1 MPQMTAETLV
11 ERMKRIPE
19 FILSRIA
26 EILDSYDKESTI
38 AEGILFERCPKCGV
52 AHPRIIKGGKTSTG
66 KQMFRCMD
74 CQRRFTADYGTYS
87 FYSHQSPEAW
97 NELIKMTICER

>member
-38 AEGILFERCPKCGV
+38 VVLPVDINSVGDGAKKRSRV
-52 AHPRIIKGGKTSTG
+52 RH
-66 KQMFRCMD
+66 
-74 CQRRFTADYGTYS
+74 
-87 FYSHQSPEAW
+87 
-97 NELIKMTICER
+97 

>member
-11 ERMKRIPE
+11 ERMKGIPE

-52 AHPRIIKGGKTSTG
+52 PHPRII
-66 KQMFRCMD
+66 
-74 CQRRFTADYGTYS
+74 
-87 FYSHQSPEAW
+87 
-97 NELIKMTICER
+97 